1 MCGEKSTGILVWLEV
16 IGSPPRMR
24 GKAARLCLFSFFLG
38 IAPAYAGKRLA
49 SAVVPPSSED
59 HPRVCGEKNV
69 KMLKSKWKLGSPP
82 RMRGKVGV
90 VKLLFELPMDHPR
103 VCGEKLL
110 LYSRYKPCKGSP
122 PRMRGK
128 ARESPASGRMTGI
141 TPAYAGKR
149 SVEEDVTWSIRDHPR
164 VCGEKLVRLAF
175 ICGIWGSPPRMRG
188 KDELANFIS
197 HRKWITPAYAGKS
210 AAAQILRHLYGD
222 HPRVCGEKPADYVG
236 YKLAQGSPPRMRGK
250 AHAAPWGVN
259 TGGITPAYAGKRR
272 LGVGICVVH
281 QDHPRVCGEKTKKI
295 P

>member
-59 HPRVCGEKNV
+59 HPRVCGEK
-69 KMLKSKWKLGSPP
+69 
-82 RMRGKVGV
+82 
-90 VKLLFELPMDHPR
+90 
-103 VCGEKLL
+103 LL

-128 ARESPASGRMTGI
+128 ARDSPASGRMTGI

-164 VCGEKLVRLAF
+164 VCGEKSL
-175 ICGIWGSPPRMRG
+175 S
-188 KDELANFIS
+188 IS
-197 HRKWITPAYAGKS
+197 MVDHR
-210 AAAQILRHLYGD
+210 
-222 HPRVCGEKPADYVG
+222 
-236 YKLAQGSPPRMRGK
+236 
-250 AHAAPWGVN
+250 
-259 TGGITPAYAGKRR
+259 
-272 LGVGICVVH
+272 
-281 QDHPRVCGEKTKKI
+281 
-295 P
+295 

>member
-1 MCGEKSTGILVWLEV
+1 
-16 IGSPPRMR
+16 MR

-128 ARESPASGRMTGI
+128 EYVSQVGKQKRRI
-141 TPAYAGKR
+141 TPAYAGK
-149 SVEEDVTWSIRDHPR
+149 SGCYQSPESSYPDHPR
-164 VCGEKLVRLAF
+164 VCGEKSCVLLLL
-175 ICGIWGSPPRMRG
+175 CPLP
-188 KDELANFIS
+188 
-197 HRKWITPAYAGKS
+197 
-210 AAAQILRHLYGD
+210 
-222 HPRVCGEKPADYVG
+222 
-236 YKLAQGSPPRMRGK
+236 GSPPRMRGK
-250 AHAAPWGVN
+250 AAPDYRAAQERRITPAYAGKRMVVHHRAN
-259 TGGITPAYAGKRR
+259 GYVGSPPRMRGKARPGHHRRTPRGITPAYAGKSGWPVWIDRR
-272 LGVGICVVH
+272 N
-281 QDHPRVCGEKTKKI
+281 
-295 P
+295 

>member
-128 ARESPASGRMTGI
+128 VPRFLSQPLSSGI
-141 TPAYAGKR
+141 TPA
-149 SVEEDVTWSIRDHPR
+149 H
-164 VCGEKLVRLAF
+164 
-175 ICGIWGSPPRMRG
+175 
-188 KDELANFIS
+188 
-197 HRKWITPAYAGKS
+197 AGKS
-210 AAAQILRHLYGD
+210 TSVPEMPAVTGD
-222 HPRVCGEKPADYVG
+222 HPRTCGEKSWPCQRHNGAV
-236 YKLAQGSPPRMRGK
+236 GSPPHMRGK
-250 AHAAPWGVN
+250 VRG
-259 TGGITPAYAGKRR
+259 
-272 LGVGICVVH
+272 
-281 QDHPRVCGEKTKKI
+281 
-295 P
+295 

>member
-164 VCGEKLVRLAF
+164 MCGEKHYSLKITFLSS
-175 ICGIWGSPPRMRG
+175 GSPPHVRG
-188 KDELANFIS
+188 KDAHAAMRARVL
-197 HRKWITPAYAGKS
+197 RITPA
-210 AAAQILRHLYGD
+210 H
-222 HPRVCGEKPADYVG
+222 
-236 YKLAQGSPPRMRGK
+236 
-250 AHAAPWGVN
+250 
-259 TGGITPAYAGKRR
+259 AGKRP
-272 LGVGICVVH
+272 C
-281 QDHPRVCGEKTKKI
+281 
-295 P
+295 

>member
-149 SVEEDVTWSIRDHPR
+149 R
-164 VCGEKLVRLAF
+164 CKAAF
-175 ICGIWGSPPRMRG
+175 CAW
-188 KDELANFIS
+188 F
-197 HRKWITPAYAGKS
+197 W
-210 AAAQILRHLYGD
+210 D
-222 HPRVCGEKPADYVG
+222 HPRVCGEKPSDYVG

-250 AHAAPWGVN
+250 
-259 TGGITPAYAGKRR
+259 
-272 LGVGICVVH
+272 VVFLAIH
-281 QDHPRVCGEKTKKI
+281 LYSIRDHPRVCGEKCVLVLVCSFQIGSPPRMRGKD
-295 P
+295 

>member
-122 PRMRGK
+122 PRMWGK

-149 SVEEDVTWSIRDHPR
+149 VESKRFQTAGEDHPR
-164 VCGEKLVRLAF
+164 VCGEKHQISEHFKVAE
-175 ICGIWGSPPRMRG
+175 GSPPRMRG
-188 KDELANFIS
+188 KDAVRCVYAPLIG
-197 HRKWITPAYAGKS
+197 ITPAYAGKS
-210 AAAQILRHLYGD
+210 LKENNDA
-222 HPRVCGEKPADYVG
+222 E
-236 YKLAQGSPPRMRGK
+236 S
-250 AHAAPWGVN
+250 
-259 TGGITPAYAGKRR
+259 
-272 LGVGICVVH
+272 
-281 QDHPRVCGEKTKKI
+281 
-295 P
+295 

>member
-1 MCGEKSTGILVWLEV
+1 
-16 IGSPPRMR
+16 MR

-188 KDELANFIS
+188 KAG
-197 HRKWITPAYAGKS
+197 RKAQVDF
-210 AAAQILRHLYGD
+210 AA
-222 HPRVCGEKPADYVG
+222 
-236 YKLAQGSPPRMRGK
+236 
-250 AHAAPWGVN
+250 
-259 TGGITPAYAGKRR
+259 GITPAYAGKRSPSLR
-272 LGVGICVVH
+272 SSPPRW
-281 QDHPRVCGEKTKKI
+281 DHPRVCGEKI
-295 P
+295 RHPRL

>member
-164 VCGEKLVRLAF
+164 VCGEKSL
-175 ICGIWGSPPRMRG
+175 S
-188 KDELANFIS
+188 IS
-197 HRKWITPAYAGKS
+197 MVDHR
-210 AAAQILRHLYGD
+210 
-222 HPRVCGEKPADYVG
+222 
-236 YKLAQGSPPRMRGK
+236 
-250 AHAAPWGVN
+250 
-259 TGGITPAYAGKRR
+259 
-272 LGVGICVVH
+272 
-281 QDHPRVCGEKTKKI
+281 
-295 P
+295 